1 MSEALIVRRGGG
13 SAGGGLSVNA
23 AVIHVVAPFG
33 STIELSKGGVAV
45 KSLGPEKAHANA
57 DGVMADYY
65 YPVTSANYGTWE
77 VTASKSGETDVS
89 ETVFVSD
96 EMQYDVVLQY
106 IVPAEYQAVEYLQT
120 NNGAYFDSGIAL
132 NDSRTIQVDT
142 NIAVAVTSGSP
153 IVFGVS
159 GRYAASTNSQ
169 YHQWFFSYYPDSS
182 SDRVDSAY
190 NPVIGTKYHLIYNTI
205 GGFVYLDGVQVAP
218 TRPRTNPS
226 GYGAYTVLVAADRY
240 GGSVQYYGS
249 WRYESFVMSDTSA
262 NTILCD
268 LRPCY
273 RKADNVVGFFDDVSK
288 NFLTPLGNGT
298 VTVGPDI

>member
-1 MSEALIVRRGGG
+1 MSEAFIVRRGGTG
-13 SAGGGLSVNA
+13 GMSANN
-23 AVIHVVAPFG
+23 AVIHVNAPLG
-33 STIELSKGGVAV
+33 STVTFSKGGVIT
-45 KSLGPEKAHANA
+45 KTINPGNAHTNI
-57 DGVMADYY
+57 DGKTADYY
-65 YPVTSANYGTWE
+65 YAINASAYGTWTM
-77 VTASKSGETDVS
+77 TASKTGETSVS
-89 ETVFVSD
+89 ETVTVSAAK
-96 EMQYDVVLQY
+96 EYDVNLQY

-153 IVFGVS
+153 CVFGVS
-159 GRYAASTNSQ
+159 GRYAATASSQ
-169 YHQWFFSYYPDSS
+169 YYQWYFNYYPDG
-182 SDRVDSAY
+182 SDTVNNAY

-205 GGFVYLDGVQVAP
+205 GGLVYLDGAQVAP

-226 GYGAYTVLVAADRY
+226 GYGAYSVLVAADRY

-249 WRYESFVMSDTSA
+249 WRYESFVMSDTS
-262 NTILCD
+262 TDTTLCD

-273 RKADNVVGFFDDVSK
+273 RKVDNVAGFFDNVSK